1 MVELIKGL
9 RHAAGEG
16 LDMVVEAGAVV
27 RFGDGLVVE
36 AVEWYRL
43 ARLND
48 LDEVVEGRWVRDD
61 LSPRGRTCRV
71 QVLPPRRVV
80 ALPVGALVGVETLR
94 RVAEERI

>member
-1 MVELIKGL
+1 MVKLIKGL

-27 RFGDGLVVE
+27 RFDDGVVVE
-36 AVEWYRL
+36 AVEWYKL
-43 ARLND
+43 ARLAD
-48 LDEVVEGRWVRDD
+48 LEADVEYRWVRDG
-61 LSPRGRTCRV
+61 LSPRGRICPV

-80 ALPVGALVGVETLR
+80 ALPAGALVGVETLR